1 MAADA
6 TGGAE
11 TDRRIADPERALTE
25 GRSEADRLRVESE
38 KARQALERLAEA
50 ERVPA
55 RVPDLEREL
64 ADTIRE
70 RNAAIME
77 LEQRASGREDELR
90 DLVEHHETEVARLR
104 EQVRLMG
111 LMESTR
117 AWRAGVR
124 YWSLRDRIESSFRR
138 SR

>member
-11 TDRRIADPERALTE
+11 TDRRTADLERALTE

-50 ERVPA
+50 ERLLA
-55 RVPDLEREL
+55 AVPDLEREL

-90 DLVEHHETEVARLR
+90 DLAERHETEIARLR
-104 EQVRLMG
+104 EQVR

-124 YWSLRDRIESSFRR
+124 YWSLRDRITSGFRR